1 MLTLETG
8 VQVECHVIHAN
19 MAMLL
24 DVPHIVPV
32 LEHLR
37 ERDGRATAASLSAE
51 LFLPGPLCE
60 SLLASCVKDELAR
73 ETGGEY
79 YTIAPDGTDALRSGK
94 VLAGREGMWKVY
106 IARHESLTEN
116 AAVVRIEDGARE
128 AGYMLWIKDRQPR
141 AERLDAA
148 IRALEGARLC
158 PALGEAREAFVRGIH
173 GFEKQIEP
181 DISLKL
187 RMILDRDGARTV
199 LLPSRIEDDARRGRR
214 APPLPREAPL
224 TCTPVTIDEAMDALL
239 DGESGMEWDAEN
251 ARIAADYDGLS
262 DTERYDMQ
270 KTMRLEDVT
279 VGEMEF
285 ETASVTADIFPR
297 SEADAQRWAR
307 HLFKKMAT
315 DYVTR
320 KEYERLSRA
329 IDDRLAGFDTG
340 LGERASHVP
349 DEGGGRPSARGHTRL
364 FWLVRAMED
373 WDL

>member
-1 MLTLETG
+1 MP
-8 VQVECHVIHAN
+8 VECHVIHAD
-19 MAMLL
+19 MAELRN
-24 DVPHIVPV
+24 VPYIVPV

-37 ERDGRATAASLSAE
+37 ERGGRATASSVSAE
-51 LFLPGPLCE
+51 LFLPEPLCE
-60 SLLASCVKDELAR
+60 SLLASCAEDGMAEAV
-73 ETGGEY
+73 GEDGRY
-79 YTIAPDGTDALRSGK
+79 AIAPGGTEALESGRTLVSRGK
-94 VLAGREGMWKVY
+94 GMWKVC
-106 IARHESLTEN
+106 IARHESIPEG
-116 AAVVRIEDGARE
+116 AAVVRIDDGAWD
-128 AGYMLWIKDRQPR
+128 AGYMPWAKDDQP
-141 AERLDAA
+141 AVKHLGAA
-148 IRALEGARLC
+148 VQALEGTRLR
-158 PALGEAREAFVRGIH
+158 PALGTAKEAIMSGIH
-173 GFEKQIEP
+173 GFEKQIKP
-181 DISLKL
+181 DVSLRL
-187 RMILDRDGARTV
+187 RMTLDKRGVRTV
-199 LLPSRIEDDARRGRR
+199 LLASRIEDNARRGRR

-262 DTERYDMQ
+262 DTERSDMQ